1 MGWGVA
7 GGGCVARGRLVSER
21 TTAPGPACGG
31 GNWRQEETVDLT
43 GGPTHETLRQL
54 TDAATR
60 KVHPEGLLEGV
71 TVVYADPAVRA
82 ARKAAV
88 ILVEPDVQQL
98 VRVLPAVALQV
109 ERHC

>member
-1 MGWGVA
+1 MK
-7 GGGCVARGRLVSER
+7 RGDRTER
-21 TTAPGPACGG
+21 KLWRRKLETRGDCRPDQRTNT
-31 GNWRQEETVDLT
+31 GNFDRK
-43 GGPTHETLRQL
+43 L

-60 KVHPEGLLEGV
+60 KVPPEGLLEGV
-71 TVVYADPAVRA
+71 TVVYAEPAVRA

-88 ILVEPDVQQL
+88 VLVEPDVQQL